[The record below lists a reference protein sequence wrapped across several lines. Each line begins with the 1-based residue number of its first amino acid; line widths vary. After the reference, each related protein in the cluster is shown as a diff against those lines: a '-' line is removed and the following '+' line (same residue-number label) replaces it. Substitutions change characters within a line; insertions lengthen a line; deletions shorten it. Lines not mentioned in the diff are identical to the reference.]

1 LGRVLSAQSDREFR
15 TLYLVPFVID
25 AAVPAV
31 VGQLSLQFLKA
42 DYMMATCSIGPVSLN
57 LRVQRNRKV
66 EELIA
71 LEIIIELHI
80 YRYTLSYNSH

>member
-1 LGRVLSAQSDREFR
+1 
-15 TLYLVPFVID
+15 
-25 AAVPAV
+25 
-31 VGQLSLQFLKA
+31 
-42 DYMMATCSIGPVSLN
+42 MMATCSIGPVSLN